1 MKCRVKKLIVKI
13 AEIKW
18 IDAFSSKEKI
28 ENYGGIK
35 LKRIINLLLIMSL
48 LLQILVIPVYAADV
62 SQSDIRGTVWNIDVN
77 KTTAAN
83 DCSMRILFGTAW
95 VEYGDEMKF
104 YADNSFSYYIGA
116 GIGGKGT
123 YSVNNEISYEIVT
136 YEEELIENGVLSFED
151 DCIVQRDE
159 EVVIYWK
166 KTEDLIPSDAEYFNG
181 SYYKIYDNDCE
192 TWLEA
197 QNYCNSLGGDLAVIT
212 SEEEND
218 FLYGLMIRS
227 GYKNAYFGLTDREKE
242 GIWQW
247 VNDEKV
253 NYTNWHSGEPN
264 GENQNEDYAMFYY
277 KFSDGTW
284 NDGDFGERTV
294 NGGQTFIC
302 EWRDESIKVKLNGNE
317 IHFDEEPLMINDRV
331 MVPMRKIFEELGAT
345 VEWEEDT
352 QTVTA
357 IRGITF
363 VKIAIGS
370 NTLSITGVKNENIS
384 LDSPAQLINGRTY
397 VPVRAVSEALNTVVS
412 WNGDEQTVY
421 ISTFDGNKNIAAAI
435 VNADSELTINDAA
448 LFREVLLKNKLGNVY
463 EENISAVTEP
473 SESGFDVLI
482 RRLVSLADDDDISYF
497 FYTGHGGHSNNEVV
511 IAPDYS
517 SVSSGTYEYTMSELI
532 ERLDDVRG
540 TVVVILDS
548 CYSGA
553 INDLDFDRNK
563 FKIITAC
570 SSDEYSFTENIL
582 SGIATLIFNDSVIN
596 GKFSS
601 VMLNGLGAYEGGGVF
616 NKYNE
621 KVKAD
626 YDKDHNV
633 TVAELYKYIEENIDK
648 KSKDRDGNIFYQNP
662 TCSDREDETIIYSY

>member
-1 MKCRVKKLIVKI
+1 MKKCIACILSIIIIVSQFSFNMVSAEEINKNALMVVESYSEQNYTVEREDRSIKSSDNSGKVLLEYYYDKVVLNSTDANAVKI
-13 AEIKW
+13 NRLMQQECE
-18 IDAFSSKEKI
+18 AF
-28 ENYGGIK
+28 
-35 LKRIINLLLIMSL
+35 
-48 LLQILVIPVYAADV
+48 
-62 SQSDIRGTVWNIDVN
+62 
-77 KTTAAN
+77 
-83 DCSMRILFGTAW
+83 
-95 VEYGDEMKF
+95 
-104 YADNSFSYYIGA
+104 
-116 GIGGKGT
+116 
-123 YSVNNEISYEIVT
+123 
-136 YEEELIENGVLSFED
+136 FED
-151 DCIVQRDE
+151 DMSWCSENPPMYENEYYVKSAQGIVTKNANGIFSIKYCSSWYMGGVYNINYNGLNYNLKDGSVLKITDLFSMSDN
-159 EVVIYWK
+159 EVLNYI
-166 KTEDLIPSDAEYFNG
+166 KTETKEYIDQHPDMSWWDDNVLNAKEIVDGYNLEDLDFYVENNDVCICYPV
-181 SYYKIYDNDCE
+181 YKLGPGAMGAVVVKCPII
-192 TWLEA
+192 
-197 QNYCNSLGGDLAVIT
+197 NS
-212 SEEEND
+212 
-218 FLYGLMIRS
+218 
-227 GYKNAYFGLTDREKE
+227 K
-242 GIWQW
+242 
-247 VNDEKV
+247 
-253 NYTNWHSGEPN
+253 
-264 GENQNEDYAMFYY
+264 
-277 KFSDGTW
+277 
-284 NDGDFGERTV
+284 
-294 NGGQTFIC
+294 
-302 EWRDESIKVKLNGNE
+302 IKVKLNGNE
-317 IHFDEEPLMINDRV
+317 ISFDEEPLMINDRV
-331 MVPMRKIFEELGAT
+331 MVPIRKIFEELGAT

-370 NTLSITGVKNENIS
+370 NTLSITGIKNENIS

-421 ISTFDGNKNIAAAI
+421 ISTFDGNKNIVAAI

-648 KSKDRDGNIFYQNP
+648 KSKDRNGNIFYQNP
-662 TCSDREDETIIYSY
+662 TCSDSEDETIIYSY